1 MDVKQAAE
9 ALGISTEGVRQ
20 RIRRRSLSSEKD
32 ADGRVYVWLDEDDAA
47 NRRGTDGS
55 THAVITR
62 LESEVEYLRAEN
74 QRKDAILLS
83 MAEGLKSLEP
93 PTSGEGEQQYQGVAT
108 GPEEQK
114 EEQRQQD
121 DTRSWWQRWFGL

>member
-20 RIRRRSLSSEKD
+20 RIRRGSLSSEKD
-32 ADGRVYVWLDEDDAA
+32 ADGRVHVWLDEDDAA
-47 NRRGTDGS
+47 SGRGTDGS

-83 MAEGLKSLEP
+83 MAEGLKSLEAP
-93 PTSGEGEQQYQGVAT
+93 REERETSMSSS
-108 GPEEQK
+108 EEPDGTEAQ
-114 EEQRQQD
+114 EDQERP
-121 DTRSWWQRWFGL
+121 SWWRRFFGL